1 MSTLGQR
8 ALPQDLG
15 FPLSP
20 SVRSTIPI
28 ALTAFH
34 MVAGS
39 FRLSIV
45 FSGRWIRPRHR
56 LPYDP
61 GGDRG
66 LQGRESSWGANYL
79 TRSWI
84 LRDRHKTFFIV
95 GVFTGTMFWL
105 RFGLGRHEAVVLE
118 EDPMNVQRFYQ
129 TIFANE
135 ILYPMGL
142 ACARL
147 SLVILYNRIF
157 GLFTARYYLYGTMA
171 FIMAWSVYATL
182 PLILACKPVE
192 NFWTTHKNC
201 IDISRLYISIA
212 VGSIVTDFMLMIL
225 PMPYAARL
233 RMSWYKKMLLLMSF
247 VFGGFNC
254 FITIIRLVKVSTFDY
269 KDPTWGTVDLMIW
282 TGLEAY
288 CAVICCCLPTLRP
301 LFQYPSTGAETLV
314 EAAPDGQELSE
325 VPKRP
330 RQQAP
335 DRTLEDSF
343 KEFDFGTTTL
353 NDLRRYGLRADSD
366 SYMEDAA

>member
-1 MSTLGQR
+1 MTPEETAAFR
-8 ALPQDLG
+8 AENRAEVYTVHII
-15 FPLSP
+15 FF
-20 SVRSTIPI
+20 V
-28 ALTAFH
+28 
-34 MVAGS
+34 
-39 FRLSIV
+39 LSIISV
-45 FSGRWIRPRHR
+45 LARFAAVKF
-56 LPYDP
+56 
-61 GGDRG
+61 
-66 LQGRESSWGANYL
+66 QGRKWTWDDWLAVASL
-79 TRSWI
+79 V
-84 LRDRHKTFFIV
+84 FIV

-301 LFQYPSTGAETLV
+301 LFQCHRLRRASEAAGAKDKLKHSDPSTGAETLV

-366 SYMEDAA
+366 SYMEDGA

>member
-1 MSTLGQR
+1 MTPEETAAFR
-8 ALPQDLG
+8 AEN
-15 FPLSP
+15 
-20 SVRSTIPI
+20 R
-28 ALTAFH
+28 
-34 MVAGS
+34 AGEVYTVHII
-39 FRLSIV
+39 FFVLSIISV
-45 FSGRWIRPRHR
+45 LARFAAVKF
-56 LPYDP
+56 
-61 GGDRG
+61 
-66 LQGRESSWGANYL
+66 QGRKWTWDDWLAVASL
-79 TRSWI
+79 
-84 LRDRHKTFFIV
+84 FFIV

-288 CAVICCCLPTLRP
+288 C
-301 LFQYPSTGAETLV
+301 TGAETLV
-314 EAAPDGQELSE
+314 EVAPDGQELSE